1 MSNTGYLVIDTETS
15 GLMDYKR
22 PADAPGQPRVAA
34 VAFIRLS
41 ESLVVER
48 EYDRLILPTDWEVL
62 EDTTA
67 IHGLTM
73 ERLMSEG
80 VPIEEVLNVY
90 EQEITQG
97 RAVVAHGAQF
107 DLKMMRSE
115 LRRAGRPDL
124 FEETANICLMRSAR
138 PFAKKIG
145 RELVKAGG
153 SNKGW
158 PKLSDLCAFLGI
170 EQGEEHEALDDA
182 RAAAAC
188 FKKMVELGFEPQP
201 EVHTSKDYEAIRSA
215 S

>member
-1 MSNTGYLVIDTETS
+1 MSHTGYLVIDTETS

-22 PADAPGQPRVAA
+22 PADAPGQPRVASI
-34 VAFIRLS
+34 AFIRLS

-48 EYDRLILPTDWEVL
+48 EYERLILPTDWGVS

-67 IHGLTM
+67 VHGLTM

-90 EQEITQG
+90 EQEIAQG
-97 RAVVAHGAQF
+97 RAIVAFGAQF
-107 DLKMMRSE
+107 DCKMMRSE

-124 FEETANICLMRSAR
+124 FEETANICLMRAAR

-153 SNKGW
+153 NNKGW
-158 PKLSDLCAFLGI
+158 PKLSDLCAFLGV
-170 EQGEEHEALDDA
+170 EQGVEHDALDDA
-182 RAAAAC
+182 RAVVAC
-188 FKKMVELGFEPQP
+188 FTEMVKLGFDPTP
-201 EVHTSKDYEAIRSA
+201 EVHHAKDYEAIRSA